1 MTDNNRV
8 VIEATIGRLKE
19 IRQAYIDHYL
29 SFEGQVS
36 EERLNNILDG
46 IHQLEER
53 IIELREQL
61 PSPMSQRQLRAIE
74 EIPEVW
80 AEVTSKKP
88 TKEAIEKAL
97 QEYADI
103 AAGRIFIDDDNVA
116 HVNGTIETPRMV
128 IEAAPRRTGRTFRS
142 WLCNYFK

>member
-61 PSPMSQRQLRAIE
+61 PPQMSQRQLRAIE

-80 AEVTSKKP
+80 EEVTSKKVEESLAP
-88 TKEAIEKAL
+88 KQRKSLGRAI
-97 QEYADI
+97 
-103 AAGRIFIDDDNVA
+103 IDQL
-116 HVNGTIETPRMV
+116 GTE
-128 IEAAPRRTGRTFRS
+128 F
-142 WLCNYFK
+142 